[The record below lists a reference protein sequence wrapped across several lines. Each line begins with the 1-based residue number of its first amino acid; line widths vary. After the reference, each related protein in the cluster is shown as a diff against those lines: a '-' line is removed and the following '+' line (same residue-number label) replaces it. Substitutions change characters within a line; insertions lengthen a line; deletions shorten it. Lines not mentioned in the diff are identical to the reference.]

1 MEITSNPREI
11 EKKSMSIIEESLPEL
26 RNYPHREREVVKRV
40 IHATGDPGCFPLIKI
55 SQGSIESGLQAIRS
69 GCSILTDVNMLKS
82 GLITDR
88 MARYGVKAHCLISDP
103 EVLDRSRETGMTR
116 AMLAMQKGAG
126 MAENGIIAIGNAPT
140 ALFMLCRMIRDSEVR
155 PALVV
160 GTPVGFVGAAD
171 SKEMLMKMG
180 VHYMTMAGTRGG
192 STVAA
197 SMVNALL
204 IMA

>member
-1 MEITSNPREI
+1 MEIISNPKEI
-11 EKKSMSIIEESLPEL
+11 EKKSMSIIEECLPEL
-26 RNYPHREREVVKRV
+26 RNYPYGEREVVKRV
-40 IHATGDPGCFPLIKI
+40 IHATGDPECISLIKI
-55 SQGSIESGLQAIRS
+55 SQSAIESGLQAIRS

-82 GLITDR
+82 GLITER
-88 MARYGVKAHCLISDP
+88 MSRYGVKAHCLINDP
-103 EVLDRSRETGMTR
+103 EVLDRSRDTGRTR
-116 AMLAMQKGAG
+116 AMLAIQKGAD
-126 MAENGIIAIGNAPT
+126 MAENGIVAVGNAPT
-140 ALFMLCRMIRDSEVR
+140 ALFMLCQMIRDSKVR

-180 VHYMTMAGTRGG
+180 VPYMTMIGTKGG